1 MSVIN
6 FPGGSI
12 TESPP
17 SQEDKLNSIRED
29 ISKLEE
35 YVEESEEHIDG
46 VLMITFSNNEC
57 RHWISPG
64 LSVGDVYF
72 MLGRIQNALLE
83 YADNVTE

>member
-1 MSVIN
+1 M
-6 FPGGSI
+6 
-12 TESPP
+12 
-17 SQEDKLNSIRED
+17 
-29 ISKLEE
+29 IS
-35 YVEESEEHIDG
+35 
-46 VLMITFSNNEC
+46 FSNNEC